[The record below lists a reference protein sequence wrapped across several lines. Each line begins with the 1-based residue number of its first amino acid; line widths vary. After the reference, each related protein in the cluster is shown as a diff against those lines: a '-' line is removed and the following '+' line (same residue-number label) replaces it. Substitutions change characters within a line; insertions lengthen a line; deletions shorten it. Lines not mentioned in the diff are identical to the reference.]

1 MKQRKIKPGMY
12 RNFNGGMY
20 SVLSTATHTE
30 TGEKLVMM

>member
-20 SVLSTATHTE
+20 RRRRMKHE
-30 TGEKLVMM
+30 FN